1 MIKIDPWLL
10 LVQIA
15 SFLVALFIL
24 WRFFWGPL
32 TQMIE
37 KRRAGIRQDI
47 EDARKGKQDVDQI
60 KHRYETELSDIE
72 SQAKKMLEA
81 AIQDGQ
87 SAKNEVLRV
96 AQAQA
101 AAFLENAKAEIAV
114 EKNLA
119 VAEVRNETV
128 DLAVLIA
135 EKILKQ
141 AVDPA
146 TRQRMLNEFIDGL
159 KNG

>member
-1 MIKIDPWLL
+1 MIEINFWLL
-10 LVQIA
+10 LAQVA

-37 KRRAGIRQDI
+37 KRRTDIQRDI
-47 EDARKGKQDVDQI
+47 EDARKGREEVDQI
-60 KHRYETELSDIE
+60 KGKYQAELSDIE
-72 SQAKKMLEA
+72 DQAKKMLESA
-81 AIQDGQ
+81 LADGQ
-87 SAKNEVLRV
+87 SANNEVLRA

-101 AAFLENAKAEIAV
+101 MAFLENAKAEIAG
-114 EKNLA
+114 EKTLA
-119 VAEVRNETV
+119 MAEVRKETV

-141 AVDPA
+141 SVDQG
-146 TRQRMLNEFIDGL
+146 TRERMLNEFIDGL

>member
-1 MIKIDPWLL
+1 MIQISGWVLL
-10 LVQIA
+10 AQIA

-37 KRRAGIRQDI
+37 KRRGDISKDI
-47 EDARKGKQDVDQI
+47 EDARGGREEVERIKQQ
-60 KHRYETELSDIE
+60 YQAELSEIE
-72 SQAKKMLEA
+72 GRAKKILDA
-81 AIQDGQ
+81 ATADGRI
-87 SAKNEVLRV
+87 ARDEILKA

-101 AAFLENAKAEIAV
+101 KMFLENAKAEIAV
-114 EKNLA
+114 ERDLA
-119 VAEVRNETV
+119 MTQMRKETV

-141 AVDPA
+141 SVDQG
-146 TRQRMLNEFIDGL
+146 TRERMLNEFIDGL
-159 KNG
+159 KHG

>member
-10 LVQIA
+10 LAQIA

-37 KRRAGIRQDI
+37 KRRADIRRDI
-47 EDARKGKQDVDQI
+47 EDARKGKQEVDEI
-60 KHRYETELSDIE
+60 KQKYQAELSDIE
-72 SQAKKMLEA
+72 GQAKKMLEA
-81 AIQDGQ
+81 ALQDGQ
-87 SAKNEVLRV
+87 SAKNEVLK
-96 AQAQA
+96 AAHAQA
-101 AAFLENAKAEIAV
+101 AAFLENAKAEITV

-119 VAEVRNETV
+119 MAEVRNETV

-141 AVDPA
+141 SVDQA
-146 TRQRMLNEFIDGL
+146 TRQRMLNEFIEGL